1 MEKTKKVVEND
12 VTQMNIFE
20 KIQAVSEVVRNV
32 EKNIVVGTGNSAYK
46 AVSDIDVLMKVKE
59 AEKQFRIVSI
69 PVRQELIKS
78 EIVRVIGQGGYE
90 KITYADIVKMTVR
103 IINIDNTSE
112 TIEIESFG
120 RGLDAGDKGF
130 GKASTYAR
138 KYALLNAYK
147 IATGEDPDQ
156 NKSEQQV
163 ALTKDELKE
172 KVMNYLLQNVS
183 YCNSILSYYN
193 LQTVDELDTKQVNS
207 VYKNL
212 KAKGIEL

>member
-1 MEKTKKVVEND
+1 MENKKKVEEKD
-12 VTQMNIFE
+12 VTTMNIFE
-20 KIQAVSEVVRNV
+20 KIQAVSEAVRNV
-32 EKNIVVGTGNSAYK
+32 EKNIVVGTGNSSYK

-69 PVRQELIKS
+69 PVRQELVKS
-78 EIVRVIGQGGYE
+78 EIVRVLGQGGYE
-90 KITYADIVKMTVR
+90 KITYADIVKMTVK

-112 TIEIESFG
+112 TVEIESFG

-172 KVMNYLLQNVS
+172 KVMNYLLMNAS

-193 LQTVDELDTKQVNS
+193 LQTVDELGTKEINS